1 MLSMT
6 ILLFIYV
13 MHMNNVLQIWEVS
26 TYLQSK
32 YASHGH
38 MYEVFYSFVLVF
50 ESKTHTRTALHVSIA
65 KKNARPNH
73 VPHKKQ
79 RSTFLK

>member
-1 MLSMT
+1 MQLSLPNLKAA
-6 ILLFIYV
+6 IAVSLKRLKKVVDSLFY
-13 MHMNNVLQIWEVS
+13 LQ
-26 TYLQSK
+26 LQSK

-65 KKNARPNH
+65 KKKNARPG
-73 VPHKKQ
+73 VYCQ
-79 RSTFLK
+79 

>member
-1 MLSMT
+1 
-6 ILLFIYV
+6 

-65 KKNARPNH
+65 KKMLDLITLH
-73 VPHKKQ
+73 I
-79 RSTFLK
+79 RSKGQHF